1 MFSIGLLVSVISL
14 LVLGHTYLQFAA
26 VSTFTQDQT
35 PLINEE
41 EGKAI
46 EQMQLLESLEAF
58 YALRN
63 EGLGEPVEPFWVTA
77 QKVVAQK
84 QALMIGAASLAV
96 AGAIAV
102 IASLLIGAPKAR

>member
-1 MFSIGLLVSVISL
+1 MFSIGLLVTVISL
-14 LVLGHTYLQFAA
+14 LVLGYTYLQFSVA
-26 VSTFTQDQT
+26 STFTQDQT
-35 PLINEE
+35 PLINKE

-84 QALMIGAASLAV
+84 QSLMIGAASLAM

-102 IASLLIGAPKAR
+102 IASLLIGAAKAK